1 MTSIPSNK
9 PYRVG
14 RSRTGLGLFA
24 TKPIKKGTKI
34 IRYFGP
40 LLDSKKKEE
49 DAIENKYLFEL
60 TNRWTI
66 DGSVRKN
73 VARYINHAC
82 RPNAESD
89 VKPRKRKVFIR
100 AIKNIEPGEEINYD
114 YGTDYF
120 KAYLKPI
127 GCKCAACEKKRKK
140 QRAEARAE
148 KARLKAKAERK
159 ALKKAEK
166 LAKAE
171 AELKEKLKAK
181 AERKSKKRAQWPFAE
196 WQVTERQ
203 ASERHR
209 RRQGC
214 RQETGG
220 AETTG
225 LCARAGPSG
234 LGLIHRVSSTGLAR
248 RLRQQQI
255 AEVDRRA
262 LNDRTGLV
270 DHDTKAPVCGE
281 EGQAMPA
288 GIGVDPALGKARDPA
303 RAHLFLQQGRRQAE
317 AFGDDGGVDL
327 NGAIFELDRFH
338 ALHLMLR
345 CGGHAC
351 AGLGL
356 AVAG

>member
-1 MTSIPSNK
+1 MPSIPSNK

-40 LLDSKKKEE
+40 LLDSKKKKD

-60 TNRWTI
+60 NNRWTI

-82 RPNAESD
+82 KPNAESD
-89 VKPRKRKVFIR
+89 VRPRKRKVFIR

-166 LAKAE
+166 LAKEKAK
-171 AELKEKLKAK
+171 LKEK
-181 AERKSKKRAQWPFAE
+181 AERKAK
-196 WQVTERQ
+196 
-203 ASERHR
+203 
-209 RRQGC
+209 
-214 RQETGG
+214 ETLKLKGH
-220 AETTG
+220 
-225 LCARAGPSG
+225 S
-234 LGLIHRVSSTGLAR
+234 
-248 RLRQQQI
+248 
-255 AEVDRRA
+255 
-262 LNDRTGLV
+262 LNDKSLN
-270 DHDTKAPVCGE
+270 DKS
-281 EGQAMPA
+281 
-288 GIGVDPALGKARDPA
+288 
-303 RAHLFLQQGRRQAE
+303 
-317 AFGDDGGVDL
+317 L
-327 NGAIFELDRFH
+327 NGKSLNGKSLNGRS
-338 ALHLMLR
+338 LNGKRLNGNSR
-345 CGGHAC
+345 VR
-351 AGLGL
+351 
-356 AVAG
+356 VAGKKSVGRKQPVSAPASVLEAQPAAIALEAQPTAI

>member
-1 MTSIPSNK
+1 MPSIPSNK

-40 LLDSKKKEE
+40 LLDSKKKKD

-60 TNRWTI
+60 NDRWTI

-82 RPNAESD
+82 KPNAESD
-89 VKPRKRKVFIR
+89 VRPRKRKVFIR
-100 AIKNIEPGEEINYD
+100 AIKNIEPGDEINYD

-166 LAKAE
+166 LAKA
-171 AELKEKLKAK
+171 KEKAK
-181 AERKSKKRAQWPFAE
+181 AKLKEEAGRKAKK
-196 WQVTERQ
+196 T
-203 ASERHR
+203 
-209 RRQGC
+209 
-214 RQETGG
+214 
-220 AETTG
+220 
-225 LCARAGPSG
+225 L
-234 LGLIHRVSSTGLAR
+234 
-248 RLRQQQI
+248 
-255 AEVDRRA
+255 
-262 LNDRTGLV
+262 
-270 DHDTKAPVCGE
+270 K
-281 EGQAMPA
+281 
-288 GIGVDPALGKARDPA
+288 
-303 RAHLFLQQGRRQAE
+303 
-317 AFGDDGGVDL
+317 L
-327 NGAIFELDRFH
+327 NGHSLNGKSLNGKSPNGRS
-338 ALHLMLR
+338 LNGKHLNGNSR
-345 CGGHAC
+345 VR
-351 AGLGL
+351 
-356 AVAG
+356 VAGKKSVSRKQPVSAPASVLEAQPAAISLEAQPTAI